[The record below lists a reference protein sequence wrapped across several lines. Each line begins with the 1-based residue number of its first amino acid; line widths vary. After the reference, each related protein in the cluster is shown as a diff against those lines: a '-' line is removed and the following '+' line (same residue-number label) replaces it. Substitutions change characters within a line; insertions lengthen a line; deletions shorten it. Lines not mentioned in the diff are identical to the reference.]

1 MINTDLM
8 DSFFR
13 WCNKHDYFI
22 TGMVVG
28 LNLIASNQSF
38 REGDD
43 TWGYVSLVI
52 ALGLWYIYVKNVN
65 KEEPKYKD

>member
-1 MINTDLM
+1 MFNFM
-8 DSFFR
+8 DSFFG
-13 WCNKHDYFI
+13 WCHKHDFFI

-43 TWGYVSLVI
+43 TWGYISLVI